1 MPHQLEFWITEEPHP
16 PVPSLR
22 EDLDAEQRAALI
34 TLLARMISKTVYPP
48 LTQCDEEDD
57 HER

>member
-1 MPHQLEFWITEEPHP
+1 
-16 PVPSLR
+16 VPSLR

-34 TLLARMISKTVYPP
+34 TLLARLISKTVYPP
-48 LTQCDEEDD
+48 LTQYDEEDD

>member
-22 EDLDAEQRAALI
+22 EDIDTEQRAALI
-34 TLLARMISKTVYPP
+34 TLLARMISRTVYPP
-48 LTQCDEEDD
+48 LPQYDEEDD

>member
-22 EDLDAEQRAALI
+22 EDVDAEQRAALI
-34 TLLARMISKTVYPP
+34 TLLARMISRTVYPP
-48 LTQCDEEDD
+48 LTRYDEEDD

>member
-1 MPHQLEFWITEEPHP
+1 
-16 PVPSLR
+16 VPSLR

-34 TLLARMISKTVYPP
+34 ILLARMISKTVYPP
-48 LTQCDEEDD
+48 LTQYDEEDD

>member
-1 MPHQLEFWITEEPHP
+1 M
-16 PVPSLR
+16 PSLR

-34 TLLARMISKTVYPP
+34 TLLARMISQAVYPQ
-48 LTQCDEEDD
+48 LSRDDEEDD